1 MLRARLILA
10 WLLMAA
16 LPLQGFA
23 TVSMALCKERAQA
36 QAAIQHEHHDEHQH
50 AMATGHDAH
59 HDESASQDSD
69 STHTC
74 AVCAACCHVV
84 AINEL
89 EYQLQVSSPPSAGS
103 AEPFVLIH
111 ARPSPV
117 PDKPPRA

>member
-23 TVSMALCKERAQA
+23 AVSMALCKERAQA
-36 QAAIQHEHHDEHQH
+36 QAVVQDENHHHHQH
-50 AMATGHDAH
+50 SIATGHEAH
-59 HDESASQDSD
+59 HDEGNTQDVD

-89 EYQLQVSSPPSAGS
+89 EFQLQVSSPPSAGS

>member
-1 MLRARLILA
+1 
-10 WLLMAA
+10 MAA

-23 TVSMALCKERAQA
+23 AVSMALCKERAQA
-36 QAAIQHEHHDEHQH
+36 QAVNQHEHHHEHQH
-50 AMATGHDAH
+50 SMATGHDAH
-59 HDESASQDSD
+59 HEEGGDKQDVD

-89 EYQLQVSSPPSAGS
+89 QYQLQVSSLPSAEPG
-103 AEPFVLIH
+103 EPFVLIH